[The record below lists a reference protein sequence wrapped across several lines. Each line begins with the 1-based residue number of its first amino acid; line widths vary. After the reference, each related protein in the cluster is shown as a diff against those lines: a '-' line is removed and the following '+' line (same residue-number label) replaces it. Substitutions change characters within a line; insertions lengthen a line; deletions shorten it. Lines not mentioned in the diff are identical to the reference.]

1 MDKFKNWLWNKLGLK
16 DRLQLE
22 AELCHT
28 QQQLE
33 YTKTQ
38 LQIAKLNRL
47 EAKVSEFS

>member
-1 MDKFKNWLWNKLGLK
+1 MDKFKNWLWKCLGAK
-16 DRLQLE
+16 DRYQLE
-22 AELCHT
+22 AKLWHT

-38 LQIAKLNRL
+38 LQIAKLNSL